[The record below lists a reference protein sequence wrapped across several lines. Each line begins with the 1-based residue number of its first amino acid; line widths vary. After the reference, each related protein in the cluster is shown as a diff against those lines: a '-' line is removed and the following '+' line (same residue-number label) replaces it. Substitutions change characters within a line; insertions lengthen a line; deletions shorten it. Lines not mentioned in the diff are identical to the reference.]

1 MASKDQ
7 IRAARKALNESQA
20 AFATRFGV
28 NQATVHRWE
37 TGELPIEGI
46 IAHGVE
52 AVLARLSYVY
62 VDRQKASQ

>member
-1 MASKDQ
+1 MATKDQ

-37 TGELPIEGI
+37 TEGLPERGT
-46 IAHGVE
+46 
-52 AVLARLSYVY
+52 ARLMVEQVLETLRVSA
-62 VDRQKASQ
+62 QEAAE